1 MRKSVLCLAVT
12 LLFSL
17 GMLAQG
23 TSTSSSSSDQSS
35 TQTTTKSKKAANR
48 EGKVKTEHQVTGC
61 LSGPDAEGAY
71 KLTNGH
77 YKKGLEVG
85 GNDELKNHVGHEVT
99 LVGTWA
105 KGSDIGENEKAESK
119 TEKTEEAVGMHK
131 HFQVSEIKMK
141 SETCTAMATGK
152 TKKSKKSASSSPTT

>member
-12 LLFSL
+12 FVFSL
-17 GMLAQG
+17 GMMAQG
-23 TSTSSSSSDQSS
+23 TAAATSSSDQSS
-35 TQTTTKSKKAANR
+35 TQTTKSKHSANR

-71 KLTNGH
+71 KITNGH

-85 GNDELKNHVGHEVT
+85 GSDELKNHVGHEVT

-131 HFQVSEIKMK
+131 HFKVTDIKMK
-141 SETCTAMATGK
+141 SETCTAMATTGK
-152 TKKSKKSASSSPTT
+152 THKKKSASPTT

>member
-1 MRKSVLCLAVT
+1 M
-12 LLFSL
+12 
-17 GMLAQG
+17 AQG
-23 TSTSSSSSDQSS
+23 TSASTSSSDQSS
-35 TQTTTKSKKAANR
+35 TQTTKSKKSANR

-119 TEKTEEAVGMHK
+119 TEKAEEAVGMHK

-141 SETCTAMATGK
+141 SETCTATATAGK
-152 TKKSKKSASSSPTT
+152 NKKSKKSASTM

>member
-12 LLFSL
+12 FLFSL
-17 GMLAQG
+17 GMMAQG
-23 TSTSSSSSDQSS
+23 TSSSTSSSDQSS
-35 TQTTTKSKKAANR
+35 TRATSKHSANR

-61 LSGPDAEGAY
+61 LSGPNAEGAY
-71 KLTNGH
+71 TLTNGH

-85 GNDELKNHVGHEVT
+85 GDDALKDHVGHEVT
-99 LVGTWA
+99 LMGTWA

-131 HFQVSEIKMK
+131 HFKVTDIKMK
-141 SETCTAMATGK
+141 SETCTATTASTK
-152 TKKSKKSASSSPTT
+152 THKKKSTSPTT